1 MLELNEDLEVVRV
14 KYFIWDEFLVNIV
27 DKIRRLLFLYF
38 LIIKLN

>member
-14 KYFIWDEFLVNIV
+14 KYFIRDEFLVNIV